1 MIKYR
6 ISSKSLP
13 SLTLMHVTCDNF
25 EESKKRQLFMLAHR
39 IHPIPEM
46 YNHLIKCGILDFDFI
61 PETIIEK
68 AIITPEKETRKK
80 FKSSKADSTMD

>member
-46 YNHLIKCGILDFDFI
+46 YNHLIRCGILDFDFI
-61 PETIIEK
+61 IIEQ